1 MDHRIFAERLHMAM
15 REQNV
20 KQVDLLR
27 AAEKAGVK
35 LGKSQV
41 SQYVSGKAVPRKN
54 IAAFL
59 AEALQV

>member
-35 LGKSQV
+35 LRSEERRVGK
-41 SQYVSGKAVPRKN
+41 
-54 IAAFL
+54 
-59 AEALQV
+59 